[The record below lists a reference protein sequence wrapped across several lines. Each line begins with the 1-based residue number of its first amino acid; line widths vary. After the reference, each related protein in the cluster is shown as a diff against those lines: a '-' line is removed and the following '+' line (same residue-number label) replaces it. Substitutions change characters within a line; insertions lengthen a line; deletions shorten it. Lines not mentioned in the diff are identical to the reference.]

1 MISAAHAETN
11 PHLYEFFK
19 NKIEQVQTA
28 AAQAQS
34 ENSSNFF
41 VLEDINLD
49 LIASVSFGVPG
60 VLNLTVSPEID
71 FIFVPT
77 DHSSEE

>member
-1 MISAAHAETN
+1 
-11 PHLYEFFK
+11 
-19 NKIEQVQTA
+19 
-28 AAQAQS
+28 
-34 ENSSNFF
+34 
-41 VLEDINLD
+41 LEDINLD